1 MMFTMLMFTMMM
13 VMVSSGGVWQPIAR
27 NVWVALQ
34 WATSA
39 PLSYDD
45 YQDDDDNGGHDG
57 DGDGG
62 GDGESGGDDTMDGN
76 DDDKDNTSDN
86 KMIYNIYWAWYDF
99 KSYISRATYFWY
111 PTIYWI
117 QERSAVTPQLIYVT
131 TFTTNY
137 LNSFLWFSIWVKVLH

>member
-1 MMFTMLMFTMMM
+1 MMM

-27 NVWVALQ
+27 NVWVALH

-45 YQDDDDNGGHDG
+45 YQDDDDNGGGHDG

-62 GDGESGGDDTMDGN
+62 GV

-117 QERSAVTPQLIYVT
+117 QERSAVTPQLIFVT
-131 TFTTNY
+131 TFTIDC
-137 LNSFLWFSIWVKVLH
+137 LNSFLWFFFQVKVLH